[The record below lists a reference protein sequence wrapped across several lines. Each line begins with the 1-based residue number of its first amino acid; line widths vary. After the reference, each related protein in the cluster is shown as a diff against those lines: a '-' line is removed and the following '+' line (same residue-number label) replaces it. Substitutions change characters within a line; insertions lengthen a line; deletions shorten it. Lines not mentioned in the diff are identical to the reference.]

1 MKYLFTFFLLLTV
14 LKISSQEENG
24 FYYKISLASTLTI
37 NEDFTLGNDE
47 GKTLINP
54 SALFVNNTLGFKLD
68 EKSNVG
74 LNIEYDWY
82 SKQGLHFL
90 PIYFSFRYNFFEYED
105 NVFIRSGYG
114 RLLSINKYFENGT
127 MYKAGIGFEIFDDD
141 YENSTLI
148 GLDFTRKR
156 FGYRR
161 LEKISSV
168 SIFLEYIF

>member
-1 MKYLFTFFLLLTV
+1 MKRFSIYLFVLIPITV
-14 LKISSQEENG
+14 FSQEENG

-37 NEDFTLGNDE
+37 NEDFTFGNDE
-47 GKTLINP
+47 DETLINP

-74 LNIEYDWY
+74 LNIEYDWH

-90 PIYFSFRYNFFEYED
+90 PIYLSFRYNLIEFED
-105 NVFIRSGYG
+105 NFFIRSGYG
-114 RLLSINKYFENGT
+114 RLVSINKNFEKGT
-127 MYKAGIGFEIFDDD
+127 MYKVGIGFEIFDED
-141 YENSTLI
+141 YENSILI
-148 GLDFTRKR
+148 GLDFSRKS